1 MTLSNAI
8 TALHSLGE
16 KGGTLEEIP
25 YPVGETQFTLTLAL
39 WELER
44 LGMVHKDYVTKVYT
58 LTKGETQ

>member
-1 MTLSNAI
+1 MTLSKAVE
-8 TALHSLGE
+8 ALHSLGE

-44 LGMVHKDYVTKVYT
+44 LDMVKLDYITKVYT
-58 LTKGETQ
+58 LTKGE